1 MQIVK
6 FVAMA
11 ILFALLTPGVLL
23 SLPVGASRKVT
34 AVVHGFVFALVW
46 YLATEFFEIVEGFS
60 DENAEPDTTSDADE
74 DKKKK

>member
-23 SLPVGASRKVT
+23 SLPIGASRKVT

-46 YLATEFFEIVEGFS
+46 YLARELFERMEGFS
-60 DENAEPDTTSDADE
+60 EVSGNKPQDPHA
-74 DKKKK
+74 KKSK

>member
-60 DENAEPDTTSDADE
+60 EMSG
-74 DKKKK
+74 DKKPATHDAHAKKSK